1 MSDLCSSVVCPRKM
15 AVPTLLSGADESTGS
30 IEWSGVASSS
40 VEYSLQRADLADSL
54 SAFVEVY
61 RGPSNAASVSLQ
73 SAVGAPAASL
83 FLFRVKVVST
93 PHMDACCT
101 SAWSEPLIV
110 PAPMPTALL
119 VATSTRGLAVA
130 PNNNNTAAADSPAF
144 LSEASN
150 RTVEWVI
157 VPCVV
162 LGSMVVLM
170 VSAVLYRWHRERR
183 RARVN
188 KALVEATN
196 ATTAARAVQDSLGRP
211 PAIHIEVCP
220 LPDIVVMSTHARPYA
235 LSHSIYSD
243 GRTASVGEGVVAAHP
258 LNDNFF

>member
-15 AVPTLLSGADESTGS
+15 AVPTLLSGADESTGR

-40 VEYSLQRADLADSL
+40 VEYSLQRADLTDSL

-61 RGPSNAASVSLQ
+61 RGPSNAAFVSLH
-73 SAVGAPAASL
+73 SAPAASL

-93 PHMDACCT
+93 PHMDVCCT

-110 PAPMPTALL
+110 PAPMPAALL

-130 PNNNNTAAADSPAF
+130 PNNNTAAADSPAF
-144 LSEASN
+144 LSEESN

-188 KALVEATN
+188 KALEEATN